1 MPFPSLPPWKLFG
14 VFLNVWS
21 SSSINKLTL
30 GGLGYLFVC
39 TAILEILGVVNIFAT
54 VIGKKIKKFLLLL
67 FNSWIHDSVKSSSCG
82 RSAICE
88 LAWTLRNYS

>member
-39 TAILEILGVVNIFAT
+39 TAILEILGAVNIFAT
-54 VIGKKIKKFLLLL
+54 VIGKKFKKFLLLL
-67 FNSWIHDSVKSSSCG
+67 FNSWIHDSVETSCNG
-82 RSAICE
+82 HFGICK
-88 LAWTLRNYS
+88 LAWTLRN